1 MRRGPWEC
9 SPGKQTRHV
18 GGSESGLE
26 CTEAPPG
33 IGDTSGL
40 SPITPVLDP
49 FAFLYRATLALWL
62 AAAVFSESAQA
73 WGPVGHQTVAIAAR
87 AQLTPAAL
95 ARLEE
100 LMSLEPG
107 TTFADIATW
116 ADEHRSPETA
126 PWHYVNFPF
135 GDCNYRPARDC
146 PDGQCIVAVLDEQL
160 RILTSQAPSSE
171 RLLALKWVV
180 HLVADLHQPLHAG
193 MAEDRGGNRYQLQFL
208 SRWSNLH
215 SLWDSGLIHHM
226 GEDAPTLAARL
237 ARQFW
242 PSAPGSLSVRAAA
255 EESCRIARKPWFY
268 PAGAVGQDY
277 IDAYSPIVEQRL
289 WLASV
294 RLAALLNRA
303 LR

>member
-1 MRRGPWEC
+1 MGC
-9 SPGKQTRHV
+9 ASK
-18 GGSESGLE
+18 
-26 CTEAPPG
+26 CTELGG
-33 IGDTSGL
+33 IGDTQGL
-40 SPITPVLDP
+40 PPTIPVLNR
-49 FAFLYRATLALWL
+49 FAFIHSAALALCF
-62 AAAVFSESAQA
+62 AAAVLAGPAQA
-73 WGPVGHQTVAIAAR
+73 WGPVGHQTVAMAAR
-87 AQLTPAAL
+87 AQLTPEAL
-95 ARLEE
+95 AHVQE

-107 TTFADIATW
+107 TTLAEVATW

-126 PWHYVNFPF
+126 PWHYVNMPV

-160 RILTSQAPSSE
+160 RVLASRAPPSE

-193 MAEDRGGNRYQLQFL
+193 LAEDRGGNRYQLQFL

-242 PSAPGSLSVRAAA
+242 PSAPGSLSLRAAA
-255 EESCRIARKPWFY
+255 EESCRIARKPGFY

>member
-1 MRRGPWEC
+1 M
-9 SPGKQTRHV
+9 
-18 GGSESGLE
+18 
-26 CTEAPPG
+26 
-33 IGDTSGL
+33 
-40 SPITPVLDP
+40 LDP

-62 AAAVFSESAQA
+62 AAALFSDGAQA

-95 ARLEE
+95 ARLQE

-126 PWHYVNFPF
+126 PWHYVNFPV

-160 RILTSQAPSSE
+160 RILASQAPPSE

-180 HLVADLHQPLHAG
+180 HLLADLHQPLHAG

-208 SRWSNLH
+208 LRWSNLH
-215 SLWDSGLIHHM
+215 VLWDSGLIRHM
-226 GEDAPTLAARL
+226 DEDAPTLAARL
-237 ARQFW
+237 TRQFW
-242 PSAPGSLSVRAAA
+242 PSEPGTLSVRAAA
-255 EESCRIARKPWFY
+255 EESCRIARQPGFY

-277 IDAYSPIVEQRL
+277 ISTFSPIVEQRL

-294 RLAALLNRA
+294 RLAARLNQA